1 MSLPDFIKIPWNK
14 YEAVL
19 LVDAYQRSLA
29 GEMSRTMAVSQVS
42 KRLRSHMIN
51 MGIQI
56 SDVYRNESGIS
67 LQMSAIEYLFTDG
80 GTGISHVSNLFQDTV
95 KLWQNNKEAFDILL
109 SEANQRYPYDDS
121 LNIGISSNSYP
132 VQGEVT
138 ILNSHKNRY
147 IPQKL
152 YGLLANKFPRGYK
165 IGSYVEFSRL
175 KKFYF
180 DEYGDEIDM
189 DRKDVD
195 EDVRLCGIE
204 YDGRVYLP
212 EFMCPD
218 SIKEVLLSFIDDYFE
233 KGGSCIFYSVL
244 FQVFNERFLD
254 SHILNDKMLRQ
265 YLEYINTGNWHFS
278 EQYFSHERNVTVNIL
293 QEVIDFVKDQGGV
306 VSEDDVVASLKHFP
320 EQQVREA
327 FDERDTNLVSCG
339 RNLRFHIDNFVI
351 TKDEL
356 STIENIIKESIS
368 CSKFITFSELMNYMA
383 ASVPAV
389 IENNSC
395 FTEIG
400 IRNALSQK
408 LDTKFNFYNSVIS
421 DSRHPIRPE
430 DAFIEMAKR
439 PHYTIDDVKALA
451 DDCGTLPNLYLEPM
465 LRYSIRVDKDN
476 FMAKD
481 RVHFDV
487 DAIDDV
493 LLRLCEGDYIALSD
507 VTMLSTLPSCEYKWT
522 HFLLECY
529 VAFYS
534 KVFKLLHNKYFG
546 QANATGGIVKRRSNI
561 NEFNTLAATAV
572 VDAGIPIEKKAIL
585 QFLSDKSYIVQRRYE
600 DIDKVIGLANKL
612 THKQNSI

>member
-19 LVDAYQRSLA
+19 LVDAYQRSIA
-29 GEMSRTMAVSQVS
+29 GEMSRSMAISQVS

-80 GTGISHVSNLFQDTV
+80 ETGISHVSNLFQDTV
-95 KLWQNNKEAFDILL
+95 KLWQNNKDGFDILL

-121 LNIGISSNSYP
+121 SNIGISSNSYP
-132 VQGEVT
+132 VQDEDT
-138 ILNSHKNRY
+138 HKNRY
-147 IPQKL
+147 ISQKL
-152 YGLLANKFPRGYK
+152 YDLLASKFPRGYK
-165 IGSYVEFSRL
+165 IGSYMEFSRL
-175 KKFYF
+175 KKFYC

-195 EDVRLCGIE
+195 EDVRACGIE

-212 EFMCPD
+212 ELMCPD
-218 SIKEVLLSFIDDYFE
+218 SIKEVLLSFIDGYFE
-233 KGGSCIFYSVL
+233 NGGSYIFYSVL
-244 FQVFNERFLD
+244 FQAFKERFLD
-254 SHILNDKMLRQ
+254 SRILNDKMLRL
-265 YLEYINTGNWHFS
+265 YLEYINTRNWHFF
-278 EQYFSHERNVTVNIL
+278 EQYFSYEKDVTVNVL

-306 VSEDDVVASLKHFP
+306 VAEDDVVLGLKHFP

-356 STIENIIKESIS
+356 STIENIIKESIF
-368 CSKFITFSELMNYMA
+368 CYKFITFSELMKFMD

-408 LDTKFNFYNSVIS
+408 LGTKFNFYNSVVS
-421 DSRHPIRPE
+421 DFRHPIKPE

-439 PHYTIDDVKALA
+439 PHYTINDVKALA
-451 DDCGTLPNLYLEPM
+451 ADFRTNPNSYIELM
-465 LRYSIRVDKDN
+465 LKYSIRVDKDN

-507 VTMLSTLPSCEYKWT
+507 VTMLSTLPSCEYQWT

-546 QANATGGIVKRRSNI
+546 QANATGGIVKRSSNI
-561 NEFNTLAATAV
+561 NDFNTLAATAV
-572 VDAGIPIEKKAIL
+572 VDAGIPIEKRAVL

-600 DIDKVIGLANKL
+600 DIDEVIGLANKL
-612 THKQNSI
+612 TNRIK

>member
-19 LVDAYQRSLA
+19 LVDAYQRSIA
-29 GEMSRTMAVSQVS
+29 GEMSRSMAISQVS

-80 GTGISHVSNLFQDTV
+80 ETGISHVSNLFQDTV
-95 KLWQNNKEAFDILL
+95 KLWQNNKDGFDILL

-121 LNIGISSNSYP
+121 SNIGISSNSYP
-132 VQGEVT
+132 VQDEDT
-138 ILNSHKNRY
+138 HKNRY
-147 IPQKL
+147 ISQKL
-152 YGLLANKFPRGYK
+152 YDLLASKFPRGYK
-165 IGSYVEFSRL
+165 IGSYMEFSRL
-175 KKFYF
+175 KKFYC

-195 EDVRLCGIE
+195 EDVRACGIE

-212 EFMCPD
+212 ELMCPD
-218 SIKEVLLSFIDDYFE
+218 SIKEVLLSFIDGYFE
-233 KGGSCIFYSVL
+233 NGGSYIFYSVL
-244 FQVFNERFLD
+244 FQAFKERFLD
-254 SHILNDKMLRQ
+254 SRILNDKMLRL
-265 YLEYINTGNWHFS
+265 YLEYINTRNWHFF
-278 EQYFSHERNVTVNIL
+278 EQYFSYEKDVTVNVL

-306 VSEDDVVASLKHFP
+306 VAEDDVVLGLKHFP

-356 STIENIIKESIS
+356 STIENIIKESIF
-368 CSKFITFSELMNYMA
+368 CYKFITFSELMKFMD

-408 LDTKFNFYNSVIS
+408 LGTKFNFYNSVVS
-421 DSRHPIRPE
+421 DFRHPIKPE

-439 PHYTIDDVKALA
+439 PHYTINDVKALA
-451 DDCGTLPNLYLEPM
+451 ADFRTNPNLYIELM
-465 LRYSIRVDKDN
+465 LKYSIRVDKDN

-507 VTMLSTLPSCEYKWT
+507 VTMLSTLPSCEYQWT

-546 QANATGGIVKRRSNI
+546 QANATGGIVKRSSNI
-561 NEFNTLAATAV
+561 NDFNTLAATAV
-572 VDAGIPIEKKAIL
+572 VDAGIPIEKRAVL

-600 DIDKVIGLANKL
+600 DIDEVIGLANKL
-612 THKQNSI
+612 TNRIK